1 MLKWLNLERILIIV
15 AMAAAGLFYVQLK
28 EARED
33 LADLRVEVATKERQA
48 TERANAD
55 LLARTRNNER
65 VQDEQDRRD
74 AAVAAAAA
82 RAAGELIG
90 LRDEIKRLNDRAMPA
105 DPRAAA
111 FAGEARAARTALD
124 ECGREYQA
132 VERIAQSLG
141 SQVTGL
147 QDFVT
152 RVCRAGSEQP
162 ATAPPD

>member
-1 MLKWLNLERILIIV
+1 MLKFFNIERILV
-15 AMAAAGLFYVQLK
+15 LAALAAAGLFYIQRND
-28 EARED
+28 ARQD
-33 LADLRVEVATKERQA
+33 LADLRVEVATKERDAAQ
-48 TERANAD
+48 RANAD

-74 AAVAAAAA
+74 AAVALAAA
-82 RAAGELIG
+82 RTARELDG
-90 LRDEIKRLNDRAMPA
+90 LRDTVRRLNDRAMPE

-132 VERIAQSLG
+132 MERIAQSLG

-147 QDFVT
+147 QDFAT
-152 RVCRAGSEQP
+152 QVCKAGSEQGPP
-162 ATAPPD
+162 ASAD